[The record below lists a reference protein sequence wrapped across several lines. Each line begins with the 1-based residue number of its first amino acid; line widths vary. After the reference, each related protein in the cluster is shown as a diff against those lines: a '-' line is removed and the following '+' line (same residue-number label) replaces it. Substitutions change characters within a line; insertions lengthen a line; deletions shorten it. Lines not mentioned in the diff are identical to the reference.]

1 MDDRTAIVTGAAS
14 GIGRATAVQL
24 AEQGATVVATDIDG
38 DGVRKTADELA
49 DAGAETASYELNVA
63 DRDRFDEV
71 VDDVTEQFGGVDVL
85 VNNAGV
91 LRLSRFEETPEAD
104 FDLQFDEFEETP
116 EADFDLQFDVNL
128 KGVWNGCQ
136 AVVPEM
142 MRSGGGSIVN
152 TASVDGITGS
162 PFHAPYGA
170 AKAAVIN
177 LTRTLAVELGGDGVR
192 INAVCPGFVATPPVE
207 HHIQSQD
214 DPDAKREAMA
224 AENALGRLSD
234 PAEIAECIVFLASE
248 RASFVTGE
256 DFVVDA
262 GYRHAHETHFRP

>member
-91 LRLSRFEETPEAD
+91 LRLSR
-104 FDLQFDEFEETP
+104 FEETP